1 MRHFKFLSIL
11 SASVILASCAGMPV
25 ETTQKSEDLK
35 LVETNFSSLPSWNK
49 EDFKDFSD
57 AYKISCDRLL
67 KNNSQKSFGRS
78 ASSISD
84 FGKMQEWQINC
95 RKFVKLNTQ
104 NPITLRR
111 FFEENFTPYQVLAGN
126 DPEGLF
132 TGYYEASLNGSKTRK
147 GPYQYPLRARPD
159 DLVMVNLGEFREELK
174 GQRIAGRV
182 KGGRL
187 KPYETH
193 AEITAGKLPK
203 SQDKT
208 LVWVDSAVDA
218 FFIQIQG
225 SGIVSMDDGSI
236 MRVGYAGQNGHPY
249 YAIGRELI
257 KRGALTKDN
266 VSMQA
271 IRDWLEQNPTQAREL
286 METNKSYVFFTE
298 IDGEGP
304 VGGEGVP
311 LTAMRSLAID
321 HSIIPYGMPVFIDVE
336 HPTIDDRNIS
346 RLMMTQD
353 TGGAIRGPVR
363 GDFFWGYGSKA
374 ENLAGEMKSKGQYWF
389 LLPKTL

>member
-1 MRHFKFLSIL
+1 MNLKN
-11 SASVILASCAGMPV
+11 SVFIAFVSLLLFACAPTQQTKKSDDVKAEMKLAKTS
-25 ETTQKSEDLK
+25 
-35 LVETNFSSLPSWNK
+35 FSNLPSWQT
-49 EDFKDFSD
+49 EDFIDFKL
-57 AYKISCDRLL
+57 AYQRSCNRLL
-67 KNNSQKSFGRS
+67 KNNSQKSFGKKN
-78 ASSISD
+78 D
-84 FGKMQEWQINC
+84 FGKMQEWQIAC
-95 RKFVKLNTQ
+95 RKFEKIDQ
-104 NPITLRR
+104 NNSNALRH
-111 FFEENFTPYQVLAGN
+111 FFEENFTPYQVAAGTET
-126 DPEGLF
+126 EGLF
-132 TGYYEASLNGSKTRK
+132 TGYYEASLKGSKTRQ

-193 AEITAGKLPK
+193 AEINAGQLPK
-203 SQDKT
+203 AQDKT

-225 SGIVSMDDGSI
+225 SGIVSMDDDSI

-257 KRGALTKDN
+257 KRGELTKDN
-266 VSMQA
+266 VSMQS
-271 IRDWLEQNPTQAREL
+271 IRGWLQQNPSKAREI

-304 VGGEGVP
+304 VGGEGIA
-311 LTAMRSLAID
+311 LTPMRSLAID
-321 HSIIPYGMPVFIDVE
+321 HSIIPYGMPVFISVE
-336 HPTIDDRNIS
+336 HPTQEGQQIN
-346 RLMMTQD
+346 RLMMAQD

-374 ENLAGEMKSKGQYWF
+374 EELAGKMKSQGQYWF